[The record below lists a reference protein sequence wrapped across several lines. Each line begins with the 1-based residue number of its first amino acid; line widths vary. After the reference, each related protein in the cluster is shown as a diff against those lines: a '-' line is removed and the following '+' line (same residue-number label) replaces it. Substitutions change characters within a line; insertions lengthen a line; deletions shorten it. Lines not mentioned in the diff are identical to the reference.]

1 MNKTEPTQGNGAE
14 SKIEAA
20 LTYASWGWRVLPVV
34 PNGKVPATAHGVND
48 ATTDPEQ
55 IKRWWG
61 QNPNLN
67 VGIACGSTS
76 GIVVFDID
84 PRNGGDASWQQWLSD
99 HGPMPDGAMA
109 LTAGGGQHYVAKHVD
124 GIRSCKL
131 ADGIDLL
138 ADGRYFIVYPSTI
151 EHRAYEWEA
160 SSDPL
165 DVVAPSVIPVHWLPM
180 LGQRKVVPTTNGD
193 LIQGNRNDGL
203 TSLAGAMR
211 SFGMTEAEI
220 LAAISVANETRCE
233 IPLPSSEIKQI
244 ARSVSRYEPDAD
256 VAASSAIGSEAA
268 DALLSESPT
277 RDYFLTRATSF
288 LGQPSPVPWIV
299 KGWLPAYST
308 TMMYGE
314 SGVGKTF
321 VALDMA
327 CCIASGID
335 WHGIRTKP
343 GIVVYLA
350 GEGNYG
356 MRQRIASWCKRNNV
370 NSLDNLLISNK
381 AIDMDGPGAA
391 TQVIAAVRAL
401 TSEPVALVNIDTL
414 NNHMSGDEN
423 SAKDSRAMI
432 NACNVVSMALSA
444 TTMLIHHLGHSNEAK
459 QRARG
464 SSAWRGALDAS
475 ILVHGKSHEIIV
487 SCTKQKDAPEPAD
500 LFGCLSPVDLGWQ
513 DEDGMPLPGAVFEM
527 FAEGD
532 LRIPQPKDDKLAEHK
547 TNLERAWFVGGAEI
561 MDQMPYISREAFKT
575 FFLEQGIKANSVNQ
589 HLKSSARPGMI
600 IRDLTDAE
608 IIGKHD
614 KGWLVKDTV
623 LGSKLV
629 LKVSP

>member
-1 MNKTEPTQGNGAE
+1 MSKIEPTQGNGVKN
-14 SKIEAA
+14 KIEAA

-67 VGIACGSTS
+67 IGIACGSTS

-99 HGPMPDGAMA
+99 HGPIYDGVMAM
-109 LTAGGGQHYVAKHVD
+109 TAGGGQHYVAKHVD

-151 EHRAYEWEA
+151 ENRAYEWEA
-160 SSDPL
+160 SSDPF
-165 DVVAPSVIPVHWLPM
+165 DGVAPSVIPNHWLPL

-299 KGWLPAYST
+299 KGWLPAYAT

-487 SCTKQKDAPEPAD
+487 SCTKQKDAPEPSD

-532 LRIPQPKDDKLAEHK
+532 LRIPQPKEDKLADHK
-547 TNLERAWFVGGAEI
+547 ANLERAWFVGGAEI
-561 MDQMPYISREAFKT
+561 MDQMPYVSREAFKT
-575 FFLEQGIKANSVNQ
+575 FLLEQGIKTNSVDQ

-623 LGSKLV
+623 FASKLII
-629 LKVSP
+629 KVSP